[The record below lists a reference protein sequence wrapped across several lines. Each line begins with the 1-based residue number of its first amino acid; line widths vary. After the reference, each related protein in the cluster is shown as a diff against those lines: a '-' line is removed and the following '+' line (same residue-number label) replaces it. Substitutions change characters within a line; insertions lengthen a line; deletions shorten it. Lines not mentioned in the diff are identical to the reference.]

1 MKKISALLVSS
12 LLTVTGLA
20 AAQGI
25 PSGVTE
31 STDPAK
37 VAAVEQKAQEL
48 QQKSRPETPSATPK
62 SHKHHMHKHKHMMQG
77 AKPDAEAKDAPKQ

>member
-1 MKKISALLVSS
+1 MSS

-37 VAAVEQKAQEL
+37 AAAVEQKAQQL
-48 QQKSRPETPSATPK
+48 QQQSRPETPSATPK
-62 SHKHHMHKHKHMMQG
+62 SHKHRMHKHKHMMQG